1 MKFFVRL
8 PHGCKRTKVSDN
20 DLTNERSYIMKKYS
34 RLLAILISLLLI
46 VGLFAGCKSEEK
58 KPEESKGP
66 SVTQTPS
73 GTPSGQEEEED
84 TLPYPMLSETPIELS
99 IWQTFT
105 ADYIASMN
113 ESEFTK
119 ELARRT
125 NVLLKFQEAS
135 SADAT
140 TAYNL
145 MLNSGDYTDI
155 VRPASDAAAYTGGPD
170 KAVEDGVFLRLNELV
185 EKYAPNYSARRSK
198 PHIAKQTVTDAG
210 NMWSIYS
217 LTDPAEYPWM
227 GFALRGDILE
237 KRGIPL
243 PVTLADWE
251 VALQAF
257 VDEGVKY
264 PLLFD
269 VTGVSYN
276 SEFLSAFQIGKEFYQ
291 VNGQVRYGYIEPA
304 FKDYLAMMNDW
315 YKKGYLDREFVSH
328 GVTFAIFSSNARD
341 AYQFLLNGEAGAGLL
356 PWGYTD
362 NALAVNGSTTIEG
375 FKLSAVSA
383 PVMNVGDTI
392 HFRFTAYEAKS
403 PNAITSACEYPELAV
418 RLLDYLYTDEG
429 SLLVNYG
436 IEGVSYTMVDGQ
448 PRYTDLILNN
458 PDGFTGRSVA
468 MKYAW
473 DDGIGMVDFTRHWQ
487 NYQGKPNEGALEA
500 YNIWN
505 KDQNDYV
512 LPQITRTAEEG
523 ERYSSIYSDIQT
535 YANETIPQ
543 FIMGTKPLSEF
554 DDFVAQIKS
563 MGIEDVIA
571 IQQAA
576 LDRYNA
582 RG

>member
-1 MKFFVRL
+1 
-8 PHGCKRTKVSDN
+8 
-20 DLTNERSYIMKKYS
+20 MKKLS
-34 RLLAILISLLLI
+34 RLLVIVFALLLI
-46 VGLFAGCKSEEK
+46 VSLFAGCKGDAEEPSEPSSPADSQ
-58 KPEESKGP
+58 KPSSPPTEEG
-66 SVTQTPS
+66 
-73 GTPSGQEEEED
+73 GEEED
-84 TLPYPMLSETPIELS
+84 VLPYPMISEELIELT

-113 ESEFTK
+113 DSEFTK

-155 VRPASDAAAYTGGPD
+155 VRPGSDAAAYTGGPD
-170 KAVEDGVFLRLNELV
+170 KAIEDGVFLRLNELI

-237 KRGIPL
+237 NRGIKL

-257 VDEGVKY
+257 LDEGVKY

-269 VTGVSYN
+269 ITGVSYN

-291 VNGQVRYGYIEPA
+291 KDGKVHYGYIEPE
-304 FKDYLAMMNDW
+304 FKDYLTLMNQW
-315 YKKGYLDREFVSH
+315 YDKGYIDREFVSH
-328 GVTFAIFSSNARD
+328 GVTFAIFSSNAPD
-341 AYQFLLNGEAGAGLL
+341 AYQFILKGEAGAALL

-362 NALAVNGSTTIEG
+362 NALAVDQSTTIEG
-375 FKLSAVSA
+375 FKLSPVSA
-383 PVMNVGDTI
+383 PVMNEGDTI

-403 PNAITSACEYPELAV
+403 PNAITSTCENPEIAI

-429 SLLVNYG
+429 SILVNYG
-436 IEGVSYTMVDGQ
+436 IEDVSYTMVDGK
-448 PRYTDLILNN
+448 PRYTDLILKN

-487 NYQGKPNEGALEA
+487 SYEGLPNEGALEA
-500 YNIWN
+500 YNVWN
-505 KDQNDYV
+505 KDSNDYV
-512 LPQITRTAEEG
+512 LPQITRTSEEG
-523 ERYSSIYSDIQT
+523 ERYSAGYSDIQT
-535 YANETIPQ
+535 FANETIPQ

-554 DDFVAQIKS
+554 DAFVDQIKS
-563 MGIEDVIA
+563 MGIDEIIE
-571 IQQAA
+571 IQQNA